1 MRGKLLT
8 LFATAA
14 MLVGGLAWTD
24 TADARPPRWYG
35 GGYYGGY
42 YGGGYYGAPVVRRY
56 RPYYAYPY
64 RSSYYR
70 PYGYYRYSYGYP
82 GYYGGYPGYYYS
94 SPGVYLGG
102 RNAGFYFRF

>member
-8 LFATAA
+8 LVATAA
-14 MLVGGLAWTD
+14 MLVGGLVWTD
-24 TADARPPRWYG
+24 TADAQRRWYR
-35 GGYYGGY
+35 GGYY
-42 YGGGYYGAPVVRRY
+42 GGYYGAPVVRTY

-64 RSSYYR
+64 RYSYYR

-82 GYYGGYPGYYYS
+82 GYYGGYYRGYPGYYS